1 MSLNFP
7 SSPSLNQVYSFGG
20 REWIWNGVAWVS
32 KSTGVNLFYYSESA
46 PASPQIGDR
55 WFKPSS
61 GVEFTYINDGDSF
74 QWVSLN
80 VTSIAGPQGPQG
92 LQGPTG
98 PQGPQGSPGAPGPQG
113 IQGPPGPQGLTGPAG
128 FSQAAIFNDVQTG
141 SNPGQSYS
149 SSVFTTQ
156 RFNTTVFNNI
166 GAVLSNNTITLQPG
180 GYHVQ
185 AAVALAS
192 GGGLGSQLR
201 IVSGGTTLS
210 SGLVLAHPSAGGVI
224 NNLLGYFTISSV
236 SDVNLQVFINS
247 IISASG
253 TVPGATGIDRVYATL
268 AFFRA

>member
-7 SSPSLNQVYSFGG
+7 SSPSLNQVYSSGG

-32 KSTGVNLFYYSESA
+32 RSTGVNFFYYSETAPSA
-46 PASPQIGDR
+46 PQVGDR

-80 VTSIAGPQGPQG
+80 VTSIVGPQGPQG
-92 LQGPTG
+92 PQGPTG
-98 PQGPQGSPGAPGPQG
+98 PQGPQGLPGAQGPQG
-113 IQGPPGPQGLTGPAG
+113 IQGPAGPQGLTGPAG

-141 SNPGQSYS
+141 TTPGQSYTS
-149 SSVFTTQ
+149 GSFTTQ
-156 RFNTTVFNNI
+156 RLNTTVFNNI

-185 AAVALAS
+185 AMVSLAPTT
-192 GGGLGSQLR
+192 GSQLR
-201 IVSGGTTLS
+201 VVTTGGVTLAR
-210 SGLVLAHPSAGGVI
+210 GLVLAHPSAGGI
-224 NNLLGYFTISSV
+224 SNNLMGYFTLSAQT
-236 SDVNLQVFINS
+236 DVNLQVFYGS
-247 IISASG
+247 TGTASG
-253 TVPGATGIDRVYATL
+253 TIPASGIDRVYATL